1 VRNPIQDYYAILGVH
16 PNAEDIVIRAAY
28 KALAQRYHPDRFA
41 GSKEEAHRRMSD
53 LTKAYEVLADP
64 VRRPKYDRRRSTYT
78 KAVAARFTS
87 SPKYASPALDPDDPR
102 SAGATRGRFRVALA
116 TLMIVVVVLS
126 AVNLVHYSTRLKEWL
141 GASMSPEPTP
151 ERANPGRATSTPIVG
166 PIGPASDDSPTTPST
181 AGTRNLPISQ
191 GAAAAVET
199 AIPKSQPARPQGAVP
214 AAANEKAAAKGS
226 GVGARP
232 SVGAPLRPAAAPASE
247 PCREV
252 VAALGLCSSNITA
265 KNK

>member
-1 VRNPIQDYYAILGVH
+1 MRNPIQDYYAILGVH

-64 VRRPKYDRRRSTYT
+64 VRRPKYDRRRTTYT
-78 KAVAARFTS
+78 KAIAGRFTS
-87 SPKYASPALDPDDPR
+87 SPKYASPALDPGDAR
-102 SAGATRGRFRVALA
+102 SAAVTRGRFRVALA
-116 TLMIVVVVLS
+116 TLMTVVVVLS
-126 AVNLVHYSTRLKEWL
+126 AVNLVQYSTRLKEWL
-141 GASMSPEPTP
+141 AASMSSAPTP
-151 ERANPGRATSTPIVG
+151 ERSNAGRATSTPIVG
-166 PIGPASDDSPTTPST
+166 PIGPASDDLPTTPSP
-181 AGTRNLPISQ
+181 AGPRNLPISQ

-199 AIPKSQPARPQGAVP
+199 VTPKSPPSRPQGPAP
-214 AAANEKAAAKGS
+214 AAASEKAATKGS
-226 GVGARP
+226 AVAARP
-232 SVGAPLRPAAAPASE
+232 LVAAPIRPAAAPASE
-247 PCREV
+247 PCREA